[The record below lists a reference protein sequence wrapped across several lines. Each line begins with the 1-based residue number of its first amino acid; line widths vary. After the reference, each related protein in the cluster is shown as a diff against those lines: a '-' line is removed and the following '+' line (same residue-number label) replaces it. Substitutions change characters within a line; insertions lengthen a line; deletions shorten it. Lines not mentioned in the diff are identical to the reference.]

1 MTRRYLQRVPAL
13 GLASAFLVTLLGCPP
28 RPPSNQ
34 PPDANAG
41 PDQSVVVGSIV
52 TLDGSTSTDPDGDP
66 LSFQWQQAS
75 GAPEVALTGADTAVA
90 SFTAPDQPTTLV
102 FQLTVDDGRGGTAS
116 DITLVTVTPNQPPLA
131 NAGPDQ
137 TVTAGSS
144 VNLNGSA
151 STDPDG
157 APLAFQWQQTA
168 GAPIVALVN
177 AGTATA
183 SFTAPG
189 EATTL
194 TFQLTVN
201 DGQGG
206 TASDETV
213 VTVVTTSI
221 SKPILYIANRRI
233 NSVTAYDLT
242 TAAEIEGDLPPN
254 ANLAG
259 PQTSLDQPTDL
270 LIDNAGNLVVIN
282 ADNNSI
288 TSYPDALDLGQIN
301 ANLAPSRNV
310 RGAATLLVHPMSM
323 ALNRAADLLFVS
335 NEDFGTVLVYA
346 GASTA
351 ALDGNLAPLR
361 IITSADMDGP
371 FGIRFGAN
379 DELYVASF
387 NLETVAV
394 FANASTLNGTV
405 NASRIIDS
413 PVFSRPHGVF
423 VDENDTLY
431 VVNSGS
437 GAIRRNEVNV
447 FANAA
452 TLNGPVMPDSTLVIP
467 GAMNLAGIAVD
478 SAGTGYVADTMAD
491 IIFIYDNIANRDGTI
506 EPDRALQGPNTQMGG
521 ADQRLYQ
528 RVTTERGVAEFGLN
542 TTAGR
547 RAAGGAERRGLAA
560 MHRRTSWPGPARRRS
575 VRP

>member
-1 MTRRYLQRVPAL
+1 
-13 GLASAFLVTLLGCPP
+13 
-28 RPPSNQ
+28 
-34 PPDANAG
+34 
-41 PDQSVVVGSIV
+41 
-52 TLDGSTSTDPDGDP
+52 
-66 LSFQWQQAS
+66 
-75 GAPEVALTGADTAVA
+75 
-90 SFTAPDQPTTLV
+90 
-102 FQLTVDDGRGGTAS
+102 
-116 DITLVTVTPNQPPLA
+116 
-131 NAGPDQ
+131 
-137 TVTAGSS
+137 
-144 VNLNGSA
+144 
-151 STDPDG
+151 
-157 APLAFQWQQTA
+157 
-168 GAPIVALVN
+168 
-177 AGTATA
+177 
-183 SFTAPG
+183 
-189 EATTL
+189 
-194 TFQLTVN
+194 
-201 DGQGG
+201 
-206 TASDETV
+206 
-213 VTVVTTSI
+213 
-221 SKPILYIANRRI
+221 LYIANRRI

-575 VRP
+575 VGP